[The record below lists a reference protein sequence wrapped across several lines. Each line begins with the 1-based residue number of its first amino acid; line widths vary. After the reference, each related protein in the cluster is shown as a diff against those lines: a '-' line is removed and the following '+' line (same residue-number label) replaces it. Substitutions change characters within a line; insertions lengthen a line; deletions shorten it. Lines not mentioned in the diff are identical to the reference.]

1 MPETTLTFSN
11 ILLDVAGG
19 VAVITVNR
27 PPANT
32 LSRATIDELN
42 AAFDS
47 LEHDDNARAI
57 VITGAG
63 QYVFIGG
70 ADINEFVGLDE
81 AAARA
86 SVKRGHE
93 LFHKIEHFPK
103 PVIAAING
111 ICVGGGN
118 ELAMSC
124 DLRIAAESAKLGQP
138 EVSLGIIPGW
148 GGSQRLP
155 RLVGKGR
162 ALEMMLTGDLV
173 KADDALRY
181 GLVNK
186 VVPDNEVLTH
196 ARNLG
201 RKLAMGPPLAMK
213 LIKHTT
219 NVGLEKGFAAGL
231 QAEAESVK
239 QIFASNDAKEGVAA
253 FLGKRRPKFT
263 GS

>member
-1 MPETTLTFSN
+1 MAQAQATYSN
-11 ILLDVAGG
+11 ILVDAQAG
-19 VAVITVNR
+19 VAVITINR
-27 PPANT
+27 PPANALSKAT
-32 LSRATIDELN
+32 LEELN
-42 AAFDS
+42 AAFDA
-47 LEHDDNARAI
+47 LEKDASVRAV

-70 ADINEFVGLDE
+70 ADITEFVGLDE

-86 SVKRGHE
+86 SVQRGHD
-93 LFHKIEHFPK
+93 LFNKIESFSK
-103 PVIAAING
+103 PVIAAVNG

-124 DLRIAAESAKLGQP
+124 DIRIAAESAKFGQP
-138 EVSLGIIPGW
+138 EVNLGIIPGW
-148 GGSQRLP
+148 GGTQRLP

-173 KADDALRY
+173 KADDAQRY

-186 VVPDNEVLTH
+186 VVPDNEVLTL
-196 ARNLG
+196 ARNLA
-201 RKLAMGPPLAMK
+201 RKLSMGAPLAMRF
-213 LIKHTT
+213 IKQAT
-219 NVGLEKGFAAGL
+219 NVGLGQGAAAGL
-231 QAEAESVK
+231 NAEEQSFE
-239 QIFASNDAKEGVAA
+239 QIFASADAKEGVAA